1 MINGKIM
8 VARSSVAHWVGCY
21 NRSKR
26 KARILAGYPVEESGL
41 CGLGKVW
48 VLIAAPR
55 LSDLGCSECRG
66 GYCVC

>member
-26 KARILAGYPVEESGL
+26 KAQILAGYPVEESGL

-48 VLIAAPR
+48 VLIADPR
-55 LSDLGCSECRG
+55 L
-66 GYCVC
+66 

>member
-1 MINGKIM
+1 MMKNGEKM
-8 VARSSVAHWVGCY
+8 VTRTRVAPWV
-21 NRSKR
+21 KR

-66 GYCVC
+66 GCCVC